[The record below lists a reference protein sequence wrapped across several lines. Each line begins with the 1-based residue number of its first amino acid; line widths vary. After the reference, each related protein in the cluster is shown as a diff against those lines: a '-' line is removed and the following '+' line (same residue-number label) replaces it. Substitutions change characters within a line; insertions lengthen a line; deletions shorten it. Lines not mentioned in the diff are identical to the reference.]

1 MLISLLYPT
10 LQSPKTSHKIF
21 EQAIA
26 NTAQNMEMSDDDE
39 SDEDDGSE
47 SSSDDDGEGRPM
59 SVQAMRRE
67 AAESMRP
74 GTATHS
80 PGQISIDDTGSPK
93 VRHTVI

>member
-1 MLISLLYPT
+1 MEIS
-10 LQSPKTSHKIF
+10 
-21 EQAIA
+21 E
-26 NTAQNMEMSDDDE
+26 DDE

-67 AAESMRP
+67 AAEALRP

-80 PGQISIDDTGSPK
+80 PGQLSNNNTGSPK
-93 VRHTVI
+93 IRHTVI